1 MAITKGFS
9 EKERERFHNLLKL
22 AAESPFE
29 GERGNALAAAER
41 MASGAGMTLEEAAGA
56 EELDQGRYQEPSPT
70 PSNSDALRRFAH
82 AFHLMDHYLHVDK
95 QRRAEALA
103 AAQARGLDAEHGAI
117 HAAKQRERMIS
128 RRRMDPFKH
137 AAILLE
143 ETSLPF
149 HEVASIT
156 GLDIYKV
163 VGLKL
168 KMRPV

>member
-1 MAITKGFS
+1 
-9 EKERERFHNLLKL
+9 LKL

-56 EELDQGRYQEPSPT
+56 DERGEERRAEPHPPPPRSE
-70 PSNSDALRRFAH
+70 ALRRFAH

-103 AAQARGLDAEHGAI
+103 AARARGLDAESHATD
-117 HAAKQRERMIS
+117 AAKQRDRLVS
-128 RRRMDPFKH
+128 RRKMDPFKH
-137 AAILLE
+137 AAVLLE

-149 HEVASIT
+149 HEVAAIT

-168 KMRPV
+168 KMRPAGSA